1 MNRTLV
7 IGYGNRLRRDD
18 GAGPLA
24 AERIAA
30 TYPEVDCLSSQQL
43 TPEMAEVIAHY
54 NRVLFVDA
62 SVETNHLRWSLIQL
76 RIEQMLPDSHSL
88 SPQRLVELAIEL
100 YGECPRQAELVELP
114 ACDFDFG
121 YELSPLASEM
131 VERFVRVFPATQA
144 DLRDNVRYC

>member
-7 IGYGNRLRRDD
+7 IGYGNKLRRDD

-24 AERIAA
+24 AERLAA
-30 TYPEVDCLSSQQL
+30 AHPDVDCLSSQQL

-54 NRVLFVDA
+54 DRVLFVDA
-62 SVETNHLRWSLIQL
+62 SVETSHLRWSLIQP

-100 YGECPRQAELVELP
+100 YGECPQQAELVELP

-121 YELSPLASEM
+121 FELSPLASEM
-131 VERFVRVFPATQA
+131 VERFVRVFPATQSE
-144 DLRDNVRYC
+144 LPEGMRYS